1 MRRARYL
8 TGLLVAG
15 MLGLPPVHAE
25 NLEQAWQMAAEHDAA
40 LAASASE
47 QDAADAQLRAARAAH
62 WPSLAVGG
70 SVDQLQEAPAL
81 SLVTAGGRL
90 VSPPIFPADR
100 VGIASAEVT
109 LPLYTSGRINATV
122 RAARA
127 GAAVAADLHARSA
140 EDLRLQVAQAYVD
153 VLRTREALNVAQS
166 QLASLQAHLADAQ
179 RLYAAQSAPLTDV
192 LAARVT
198 LANADQTR
206 LRAQNALE
214 LAIATYNRYLGQ
226 DLERVP
232 QLDDHLPVGAADLTA
247 SDLQTLMQRAL
258 RTRPELAATTQSAAA
273 YQQQARAEAAQ
284 GGPQLAL
291 NLGYYHF
298 NNTILD
304 RQDFAYVGVGLRWT
318 LFDGGQRRA
327 RADALRKNARA
338 QEQQLQDLTSRIRLQ
353 VQQAWLDR
361 KQAHARL
368 ASAAD
373 AVTQAEENLRVAR
386 QLYEAGAGTST
397 QVLDAE
403 SLRAAALTN
412 HDNAQFDLAIAQFN
426 LERAVGVL

>member
-1 MRRARYL
+1 MRRARYPM
-8 TGLLVAG
+8 GLLAVG
-15 MLGLPPVHAE
+15 MLGLSCAHAE
-25 NLEQAWQMAAEHDAA
+25 NLAQAWQMAAAHDAA

-62 WPSLAVGG
+62 WPSVAVGG
-70 SVDQLQEAPAL
+70 SVDQLQDAPAL
-81 SLVTAGGRL
+81 SLAAAGARL
-90 VSPPIFPADR
+90 VSPPIFPDNR
-100 VGIASAEVT
+100 IGIASAEVS

-122 RAARA
+122 QAARA
-127 GAAVAADLHARSA
+127 GAAVAAELHARSA
-140 EDLRLQVAQAYVD
+140 EDLRLEVAQAYVD
-153 VLRTREALNVAQS
+153 VLRTREALSVAQS

-179 RLYAAQSAPLTDV
+179 RLYAAQSVALTDV
-192 LAARVT
+192 LAARVA

-206 LRAQNALE
+206 LRAQNALQ

-232 QLDDHLPVGAADLTA
+232 QLDDHLPVGEADLSA
-247 SDLQTLMQRAL
+247 ANLQSLMERAL
-258 RTRPELAATTQSAAA
+258 RTRPELAATTHSADA

-298 NNTILD
+298 DSTVLD

-327 RADALRKNARA
+327 RADALRESARA
-338 QEQQLQDLTSRIRLQ
+338 QEQQLQDLGSRIRLQ

-361 KQAHARL
+361 TQARARL

-386 QLYEAGAGTST
+386 QLYQAGAGTST
-397 QVLDAE
+397 EVLDAE

-412 HDNAQFDLAIAQFN
+412 RDDAQFDLAIAQFN